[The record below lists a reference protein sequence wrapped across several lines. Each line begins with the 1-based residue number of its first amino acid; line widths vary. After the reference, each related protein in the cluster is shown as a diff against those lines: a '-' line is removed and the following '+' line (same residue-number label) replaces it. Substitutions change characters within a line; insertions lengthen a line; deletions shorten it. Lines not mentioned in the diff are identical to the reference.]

1 MTIVLQGDVK
11 WEGNV
16 KIVFI
21 TPTAMVRRIPGYRF
35 GGKIYGHPNSI
46 TGPLILGSI
55 LKKAGHEVEVYDE
68 CDVQAG
74 KDVAVAA
81 AGRVL

>member
-55 LKKAGHEVEVYDE
+55 LKKAGHEVEVYEELNANVHIEAMLDNT
-68 CDVQAG
+68 DVF
-74 KDVAVAA
+74 
-81 AGRVL
+81 